1 MLNTCGKS
9 RHPCLVSD
17 FRRENF
23 NFSPLSFFQHLKNFV
38 PLHCFGREI
47 CWSFKFAFFWYNIL
61 YKIQNVI
68 CFKILSLLVF
78 RSLICCILIW
88 IFFVV
93 IFNIFGLGQFFESD
107 LCILTDLWHS
117 QPLFFLILVPH
128 CVLSFWGSDDI
139 SSRPFVIV
147 PQVGKALS
155 FLSMFSLLKSHNFYW
170 FIFKCI
176 DSILCHLQLYWVHL
190 SGWKNL
196 ADVVFRCIISIC
208 SHFVLFITSILL
220 LKY

>member
-1 MLNTCGKS
+1 MARVGILVLFLILEEKISIFHHWVSFSIWKILCHFIVLEEKS
-9 RHPCLVSD
+9 AGHSNLH
-17 FRRENF
+17 
-23 NFSPLSFFQHLKNFV
+23 FFL
-38 PLHCFGREI
+38 
-47 CWSFKFAFFWYNIL
+47 YNIL

-93 IFNIFGLGQFFESD
+93 IFNIFGLAQFFESD

-139 SSRPFVIV
+139 CSRPFVIV

-155 FLSMFSLLKSHNFYW
+155 FLSMVSLLKSHNFYW

>member
-47 CWSFKFAFFWYNIL
+47 CWSFKFAFFLYNIL

-88 IFFVV
+88 IF
-93 IFNIFGLGQFFESD
+93 L
-107 LCILTDLWHS
+107 LL
-117 QPLFFLILVPH
+117 FLIFLD
-128 CVLSFWGSDDI
+128 W
-139 SSRPFVIV
+139 
-147 PQVGKALS
+147 LS
-155 FLSMFSLLKSHNFYW
+155 FLNLIYVFWQICDILSHYFFWYLFHTVSSLSEALMIY
-170 FIFKCI
+170 
-176 DSILCHLQLYWVHL
+176 
-190 SGWKNL
+190 
-196 ADVVFRCIISIC
+196 
-208 SHFVLFITSILL
+208 VLDPLL
-220 LKY
+220 